1 MKKWM
6 FAAGFSTLSMTAG
19 VAHAQSSVTLFG
31 LIDEGFNY
39 TNNVGG
45 HPLYSMSSGDV
56 QGSRWG
62 LRGSEDLGGGLAAI
76 FKLESG
82 FNVNNGRLGQQG
94 REFGRQAYVGISS
107 NQYGTLTFGRQYDS
121 VTDYLTSLTANG
133 SWGGG
138 MFSHPYDNDN
148 TDDTFRISNAVKY
161 ASIDYHGFSFGG
173 MYAFSNDTNFGL
185 NRAVSAGAL
194 YSNGPLSIAAAYLDI
209 DNPNANGTGAVSLG
223 PNGSGDGS
231 WTARR
236 QRIYGAGINYTIG
249 ATTLGF
255 AYTRTDLTQPTG
267 TQYANLAGNAA
278 LGTASDL
285 RFNNFEINARY
296 QFNPAFFVGGMYT
309 YTQMSYAGSTGQS
322 AKPKYHQFGL
332 MADYFL
338 SARTDIYAQA
348 AYIQV
353 ADARAATGTGLE
365 VASNPDTAGPSSTNR
380 QVMAR
385 VAIRHKF

>member
-1 MKKWM
+1 MNKWM
-6 FAAGFSTLSMTAG
+6 LAAGLSVMATG

-45 HPLYSMSSGDV
+45 HPLYAASSGDV

-62 LRGSEDLGGGLAAI
+62 MRGSEDLGGGLAAI

-94 REFGRQAYVGISS
+94 RAFGRQAYVGVSS
-107 NQYGTLTFGRQYDS
+107 KDYGSLTLGRQYDS

-138 MFSHPYDNDN
+138 MLSHPYDNDN
-148 TDDTFRISNAVKY
+148 TDDTFRLSNAVKY
-161 ASIDYHGFSFGG
+161 ASVDYNGFSFGG
-173 MYAFSNDTNFGL
+173 MYAFSNDTSFGL
-185 NRAVSAGAL
+185 NRAVSAGVQ
-194 YSNGPLSIAAAYLDI
+194 YSNGSLTIAAAFLDI
-209 DNPNANGTGAVSLG
+209 LHPNANGSGAVSIG

-231 WTARR
+231 WTADR
-236 QRIYGAGINYTIG
+236 QRIWGAGINYVAG
-249 ATTLGF
+249 SATFGF
-255 AYTRTDLTQPTG
+255 AYTRTNLSRPTD
-267 TQYANLAGNAA
+267 TQYATLAPATA
-278 LGTASDL
+278 LGSASML
-285 RFNNFEINARY
+285 KFNNYELNVKY
-296 QFNPAFFVGGMYT
+296 QITPAFFVGGMYT
-309 YTQMSYAGSTGQS
+309 YTEMTYSGSTGGT

-332 MADYFL
+332 MADYNL
-338 SARTDIYAQA
+338 SKRTDLYVQA
-348 AYIQV
+348 AYVQV
-353 ADARAATGTGLE
+353 ADADAVAGSGLE